1 MSKVKTYDE
10 HCEECKNVSTDI
22 DFFITNHKGYG
33 GKFKNFLKK
42 LVKTEITDMSFFNE
56 KKQGDAI
63 KKNSILAITL
73 KQKYDNVVLRCVVQ
87 HGKKDYVFHCYAVVN
102 FKGKGLKQRKRKN
115 IEADAI
121 VNFKGKQK
129 KRKNIE
135 AEYIFDVSQGRIKQ
149 WPYEFYHNNLYGST
163 YLGKAPE
170 FCVQDIPVFT
180 SMNFEWLM
188 LQTVESKPFQWLYN
202 WKVTSGKYSCPYN
215 ASSIMSLLLNRKM
228 TIVKKKQE
236 TLFLVEEPL
245 YKV

>member
-87 HGKKDYVFHCYAVVN
+87 HAKKDYVFHCYAVVN
-102 FKGKGLKQRKRKN
+102 FKGKGLKRKN
-115 IEADAI
+115 
-121 VNFKGKQK
+121 V
-129 KRKNIE
+129 E

-163 YLGKAPE
+163 YLGKVPE
-170 FCVQDIPVFT
+170 FCIVDIPVFT

-188 LQTVESKPFQWLYN
+188 LQTIESKPFQWLYN
-202 WKVTSGKYSCPYN
+202 WKVTSGKYRCPYN

-228 TIVKKKQE
+228 TIVKKKHE
-236 TLFLVEEPL
+236 TLFLVEAPV